1 MKLGSLGNQGSSRRA
16 IAGSLARGRLAGSGP
31 GWTTV
36 TLPCQPD
43 PMALTPADKQ
53 RRYRER
59 QSALR
64 QGEPAVMERALLQE
78 AERAERGE
86 LSAAK
91 CFALAD
97 KLADL
102 ANRHLW
108 RSHKL
113 AETARKIRPP
123 GLPPAGPL

>member
-1 MKLGSLGNQGSSRRA
+1 
-16 IAGSLARGRLAGSGP
+16 
-31 GWTTV
+31 
-36 TLPCQPD
+36 
-43 PMALTPADKQ
+43 MAQTPAEKQ

-59 QSALR
+59 QSALT
-64 QGEPAVMERALLQE
+64 QSNPDVIERALLQE

-86 LSAAK
+86 LSAAE
-91 CFALAD
+91 CFTLAD

-123 GLPPAGPL
+123 GLPPGAPL

>member
-1 MKLGSLGNQGSSRRA
+1 
-16 IAGSLARGRLAGSGP
+16 
-31 GWTTV
+31 
-36 TLPCQPD
+36 
-43 PMALTPADKQ
+43 MAQTPADKQ

-59 QSALR
+59 HSALR
-64 QGEPAVMERALLQE
+64 QSDPGLIEHALLQE

-86 LSAAK
+86 LSAAE
-91 CFALAD
+91 CFTLAD

-123 GLPPAGPL
+123 GGPPGAPP